1 MEYKEFTGKTAEE
14 AIEAGLNELGLSREE
29 ADIRILEE
37 GKKKLFGYVKA
48 RVEIAPKAAE
58 RASDEEK
65 ASGQTESKTPDK
77 NAAETNL
84 EVSNIHRD
92 SLGRTDG
99 ERAVEFLEGLL
110 ELLKITACTELKRE
124 GEKIEIEVT
133 AANTKAII
141 GRHGEMLD
149 AIQTVAGAV
158 ANTGREEYKR
168 VVVDC
173 ENYREN
179 REATLQNL
187 AYKLAGKAVRYA
199 EKIKLEPMNPYERR
213 IIHAALSG
221 RQDVT
226 TESEGKEPYRYI
238 VIVPSNLRDP
248 DAPAY
253 SAREERSRG
262 GFGNRGY
269 HRGYNIITGIT
280 TDTESRII
288 IGKAETETG
297 IESPITAAAGDPIIR
312 TESTESRTITTTGTR
327 GRIISVAMRAER
339 IFRARR
345 SLTISLVPPTKSL
358 RPTFSVP
365 TSATARTKITAKNES
380 RTRTKKVALN
390 SRPKVGR
397 SNCAE
402 NLQKTLDFFGK
413 CDIIYLN

>member
-48 RVEIAPKAAE
+48 RVEIAPKTAE
-58 RASDEEK
+58 WVSDDEN
-65 ASGQTESKTPDK
+65 GTGLTGSKTPDK

-269 HRGYNIITGIT
+269 HRGYNGYNNGYNNGYRKPYNNREGRDGDGYRKPYNRGGRRPYNQDGEYRKPYYNNDGYKRPYNQRRDEGG
-280 TDTESRII
+280 TDFSGE
-288 IGKAETETG
+288 KK
-297 IESPITAAAGDPIIR
+297 PYDKPR
-312 TESTESRTITTTGTR
+312 TSY
-327 GRIISVAMRAER
+327 
-339 IFRARR
+339 
-345 SLTISLVPPTKSL
+345 
-358 RPTFSVP
+358 
-365 TSATARTKITAKNES
+365 
-380 RTRTKKVALN
+380 KKP
-390 SRPKVGR
+390 S
-397 SNCAE
+397 S
-402 NLQKTLDFFGK
+402 DFFGT
-413 CDIIYLN
+413 YLGNSKDKDNGEE